1 VVFSESYYK
10 EIADSVGVMKA
21 RLNNLAF
28 TTKDKNQLSALEIEE
43 TRTIAN
49 VCIYVEQQTE
59 LP

>member
-1 VVFSESYYK
+1 MVFSESYYK

-43 TRTIAN
+43 TS